1 MSDAIP
7 AGEGGGRA
15 MSIDLA
21 DPDATTALGARLATT
36 RPARAT
42 VFLDGQLGAGKS
54 HLARAMLRALGVAG
68 AIKSPTYTLVER
80 YPLHDR
86 EDAGEA
92 AHLDLYRVA
101 AAAELE
107 FLGLDAI
114 ADEVSLWLV
123 EWPDRGGTALPAPDL
138 RVTLGVAGTGRTA
151 TLAPA
156 SGVGA
161 AWLGRLGESVG
172 SPKVVTPP

>member
-1 MSDAIP
+1 MSEAVHADGAL
-7 AGEGGGRA
+7 
-15 MSIDLA
+15 SIALA
-21 DPDATTALGARLATT
+21 DPDATTVLGARLAAT

-54 HLARAMLRALGVAG
+54 HLARAMLRALGVTG

-80 YPLHDR
+80 YPLRDR
-86 EDAGEA
+86 GEAGEA

-107 FLGLDAI
+107 FLGLDAS

-138 RVTLGVAGTGRTA
+138 RITLAVAGAGRQA
-151 TLAPA
+151 ILAPT
-156 SGVGA
+156 SGAGV
-161 AWLGRLGESVG
+161 AWLGRLAESVG

>member
-1 MSDAIP
+1 MSEAVHADGAL
-7 AGEGGGRA
+7 
-15 MSIDLA
+15 SIALA
-21 DPDATTALGARLATT
+21 DPDATTVLGARLAAT

-54 HLARAMLRALGVAG
+54 HLARAMLRALGVTG

-80 YPLHDR
+80 YPLRDR
-86 EDAGEA
+86 GDAGEA

-138 RVTLGVAGTGRTA
+138 RITLAVAGAGRQA
-151 TLAPA
+151 ILAPT
-156 SGVGA
+156 SGAGV
-161 AWLGRLGESVG
+161 AWLGRLAESVG